1 MTTQKKVA
9 ARTAASTTGFHS
21 LGEPCSGQQALAERC
36 TAAIRREGISVSFA
50 ARQTIYRMGE
60 TFEHLMLVEQGW
72 VVLHESSE
80 AGDRQILDFR
90 GAGSVLLPSA
100 TPDHAMS
107 WSAEWLTAGKAV
119 MIAPFALQ
127 RLIEASRDFL
137 EWEACLREAELQR
150 AYAGILN
157 MGRRS
162 GRQRLAALLSR
173 LHHDGQMR
181 GCNGHLPVSQIDL
194 ADALGF
200 TTVYVNQLIK
210 ALKTEGVIELAGRKL
225 VVADAERLYRIGE
238 FSPVVDLETRAGD
251 GRRRVANDEAA
262 PGR

>member
-1 MTTQKKVA
+1 MPIQNKVA
-9 ARTAASTTGFHS
+9 KKSLSASDTVYS
-21 LGEPCSGQQALAERC
+21 LGANGSGQAALAERC
-36 TAAIRREGISVSFA
+36 IAAIRREGISVSFS
-50 ARQTIYRMGE
+50 ARQTIFRMGE

-90 GAGSVLLPSA
+90 GSGSVLLPSA
-100 TPDHAMS
+100 TPEHAMS

-137 EWEACLREAELQR
+137 EWEACLREQELQR

-162 GRQRLAALLSR
+162 GRQRLAALLAR
-173 LHHDGQMR
+173 LHHDASLR
-181 GCNGHLPVSQIDL
+181 GGCGHLPVSQIDI

-210 ALKTEGVIELAGRKL
+210 ALKTEGVIALDGRKL

-238 FSPVVDLETRAGD
+238 FAAAVEAESGVAE
-251 GRRRVANDEAA
+251 GRRRVANDGAA
-262 PGR
+262 AAR